1 VPDLNQRAKNQLA
14 IRNSSLLPEPDNTG
28 NIFDQNLPIST
39 SSAPLA
45 AAVGGDQ
52 TLITVA
58 GSKNYATTAIVVDPN
73 LTVAGTGNLDG
84 ARVLIG
90 GFVAAKDELGV
101 SGQTGTVNGD
111 ITTGSSPLT
120 GGITWSYNDT
130 TGVLSLD
137 GSSTVANYQAALR
150 SITYTNATPTDA
162 GAARTIRFSLGK
174 LLSNPANGN
183 FYEFVSSPSINWTAA
198 NTAANSTD
206 NKYFGRQGYLTTITS
221 EAEQNFIQQRVV
233 GNGWIGASDAETDG
247 VWKWVAG
254 PESGTTFWNGGLDGT
269 VASGQYAKWQ
279 PGQEPND
286 FDNGGITANS
296 EKYAHII
303 GNDEIK
309 LTDGTTSARGFWND
323 LPDDPDYGPNFE
335 PQGYIVEYGG
345 LTGDGTQAIA
355 GSVAINFGGTT
366 LNNPI
371 TTPDFNND
379 GNPEILWRNYRT
391 SGGASGQNSVWVLDY
406 NQSATNKFP
415 INPATKFITPTTDP
429 NWEVE
434 GLFDVNKDGITD
446 IFWRNYSTG
455 QNSIWV
461 MKNDANGIDV
471 DTTKSAILTTV
482 VPDINWEIEGVA
494 DLDKDGNANI
504 LWRNY
509 GTGENSIWE
518 IDYNDTPSTPAGRF
532 TLNTAETKFIT
543 QVADTDWEIEGWSDM
558 TGDGTL
564 DIVWRNYETGQNSVW
579 KLSNT
584 PSAATP
590 YYNPATDGY
599 SLTSA
604 DTSWE
609 IEDVI
614 DFDKDGIGDIL
625 WRNYGTGTEKGKNS
639 IWGMTAGA
647 DFNAAKTD
655 FITPI
660 TDTNWEM
667 EGVADYTRDGTPD
680 IVWRNYATGENS
692 IWGMQVSSAGK
703 ATIDLTKTS
712 FITTA
717 GDLAWEIEGPSPNND
732 IV

>member
-1 VPDLNQRAKNQLA
+1 VQNTDSVKYNRSPL
-14 IRNSSLLPEPDNTG
+14 SLETLPV
-28 NIFDQNLPIST
+28 ST

-52 TLITVA
+52 TLLTVA
-58 GSKNYATTAIVVDPN
+58 GSKNYATTAIVVDPG

-90 GFVAAKDELGV
+90 GFISAKDELGV
-101 SGQTGTVNGD
+101 SGQTGISGT
-111 ITTGSSPLT
+111 IT

-150 SITYTNATPTDA
+150 SITYTNATPADA

-174 LLSNPANGN
+174 LLSNPVNGH

-198 NTAANSTD
+198 NTAANNTN
-206 NKYFGRQGYLTTITS
+206 NKYFGRQGYLTTITTQ
-221 EAEQNFIQQRVV
+221 AEQDFIEQRVA
-233 GNGWIGASDAETDG
+233 GNGWIGASDADTDG

-254 PESGTTFWNGGLDGT
+254 PEGAANNGAGTTFWNGGSNGT
-269 VASGQYAKWQ
+269 PVSGQYAKWQ
-279 PGQEPND
+279 PGEEPND
-286 FDNGGITANS
+286 YELGSTPIPNS

-303 GNDEIK
+303 GNDDIK
-309 LTDGTTSARGFWND
+309 KTDGSSARGFWND

-335 PQGYIVEYGG
+335 AQGYIVEYGD

-379 GNPEILWRNYRT
+379 GNPELLWRNYRT
-391 SGGASGQNSVWVLDY
+391 SGGDSGKNAVWVLDY
-406 NQSATNKFP
+406 NQAATGNKYP
-415 INPATKFITPTTDP
+415 ETKFIITPTVDP
-429 NWEVE
+429 NWQIE

-446 IFWRNYSTG
+446 IFWRNYG
-455 QNSIWV
+455 NDADKGKNSIWV
-461 MKNDANGIDV
+461 MKNGTNGIEV
-471 DTTKSAILTTV
+471 DLTKTAFITPEADT
-482 VPDINWEIEGVA
+482 NWEIEGVA

-509 GTGENSIWE
+509 ATGENAIWE

-532 TLNTAETKFIT
+532 IRNTTETKFIT
-543 QVADTDWEIEGWSDM
+543 RVADTNWEIEGWSDM
-558 TGDGTL
+558 SGDGTL
-564 DIVWRNYETGQNSVW
+564 DIVWRNYGTGQNGVW

-584 PSAATP
+584 PNATTP
-590 YYNPATDGY
+590 YFNPATDSY
-599 SLTSA
+599 FITPV
-604 DTSWE
+604 DISWE

-614 DFDKDGIGDIL
+614 DFNGDGIGDIL
-625 WRNYGTGTEKGKNS
+625 WRNYGTGVDKGKNS
-639 IWGMTAGA
+639 VWGMTAGG
-647 DFNAAKTD
+647 DFNPAKTGS
-655 FITPI
+655 ITPEAN
-660 TDTNWEM
+660 TNWEM
-667 EGVADYTRDGTPD
+667 EGVADYTRDGIPD
-680 IVWRNYATGENS
+680 IVWRNYATGENG
-692 IWGMQVSSAGK
+692 IWGMQITDGK
-703 ATIDLTKTS
+703 VARDLTKTS
-712 FITTA
+712 LITPVT
-717 GDLAWEIEGPSPNND
+717 DLAWEIEGPSPNND